1 MMMKFSDITDVV
13 RSDKPRVIGPL
24 LVGFFPNFVGGVKEE
39 IDARQYYSDP
49 EVKFQIQYQLRRNF
63 PEASFWPGMFHDFG
77 SITEATAFGG
87 RILWSKDNGPVVL
100 PAIESLASV
109 DGLTT
114 PQPGTTGL
122 TTIALVHREKMRR
135 LLKEKGE
142 EMEQSI
148 LTMGPGDLAGQVVGY
163 DKFFEGIY
171 LDPARLKQLLEICTD
186 FIIQW
191 IKTQA
196 GAYGGA
202 DVITL
207 ADHTLSQISP
217 DSTKEF
223 IMPYFQTVTSEFPAS
238 VKIYHNE
245 GLHRD
250 NHLKLVPDLG
260 CDIWHYGTQEYNL
273 PDLLAKLSPKV
284 VLFGGIGPNGAMRN
298 GGPENVRDEVR
309 EAFSHTKGHRF
320 IFGHGTGTTPDTSY
334 ENHRAMVEETVKC
347 LQES

>member
-1 MMMKFSDITDVV
+1 MRFSDITDVV
-13 RSDKPRVIGPL
+13 RSDKPLVVGPL
-24 LVGFFPNFVGGVKEE
+24 LVGFFPNFAGGVKEE

-49 EVKFQIQYQLRRNF
+49 ECKFHIQYQLRKNF
-63 PEASFWPGMFHDFG
+63 PEATFWPGTFHDFG
-77 SITEATAFGG
+77 AITEATAFGG
-87 RILWSKDNGPVVL
+87 RIRWSEDNGPFVY

-109 DGLTT
+109 DDLTT
-114 PQPGTTGL
+114 PEPGTTGL

-142 EMEQSI
+142 EMELSI

-163 DKFFEGIY
+163 DKFYEGFY
-171 LDPARLKQLLEICTD
+171 EDPARLKQLLEICTD
-186 FIIQW
+186 FIIRW
-191 IKTQA
+191 IRTQA

-217 DSTKEF
+217 ESTKEF
-223 IMPYFQTVTSEFPAS
+223 IMPYFTAVTSEFPAS

-245 GLHRD
+245 GRHSDEHIALAAE
-250 NHLKLVPDLG
+250 LG

-273 PDLLAKLSPKV
+273 PDLLAKLTPDV

-298 GGPENVRDEVR
+298 DGPEEVRAEVR

-320 IFGHGTGTTPDTSY
+320 IFGHGTGATHDTTF
-334 ENHRAMVEETVKC
+334 ENHRAMVEETVRC
-347 LQES
+347 LEES